1 MSELTPELRAE
12 IIEHLSSSGI
22 RHALVFRD
30 VQQGLT
36 AEQMATGQRTSVSNI
51 RNFMRSIEHL
61 LVGTLPTSAAQ
72 SQTNAQGYRELI
84 SLDPS
89 PELRAYAESRLQ
101 ELAANNPAVSQG
113 TRSGTPTRI
122 RSAEPP
128 KATRAPRAPAATRAP
143 RAKKPE
149 PRPEK
154 VCPNCYLVHAG
165 ECDE

>member
-12 IIEHLSSSGI
+12 IVEILSSSGI

-36 AEQMATGQRTSVSNI
+36 AEQMASTQHTSVVSV
-51 RNFMRSIEHL
+51 RNFMRSVEHL
-61 LVGTLPTSAAQ
+61 LVGTLPTSASQ
-72 SQTNAQGYRELI
+72 SVTNAQAYRELI

-89 PELRAYAESRLQ
+89 LELHAYAESRLQ
-101 ELAANNPAVSQG
+101 ELAANNPAISQG
-113 TRSGTPTRI
+113 MRSGTPTRV
-122 RSAEPP
+122 RNAEPP
-128 KATRAPRAPAATRAP
+128 KATRAPRAAGATKAP